1 MKNYIVTITD
11 NYGCV
16 NKSVVRT
23 KSESEAFNKAEFD
36 NRTVERVEIREV
48 I

>member
-1 MKNYIVTITD
+1 MKTYKVTITD

-16 NKSVVRT
+16 SKSVIRAT
-23 KSESEAFNKAEFD
+23 SESEAFNKAEFD
-36 NRTVERVEIREV
+36 ARTVECVEIQEV